1 MTAAIIRAS
10 NIRPA
15 TVAPTATATAF
26 SADVAASAAAAD
38 DTSSV
43 FSAVASEGVL

>member
-26 SADVAASAAAAD
+26 SADVAASAAD